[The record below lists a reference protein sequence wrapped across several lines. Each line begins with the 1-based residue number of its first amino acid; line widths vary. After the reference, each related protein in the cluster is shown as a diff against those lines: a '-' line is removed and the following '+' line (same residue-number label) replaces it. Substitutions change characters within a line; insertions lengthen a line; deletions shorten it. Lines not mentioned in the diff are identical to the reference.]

1 MKHCL
6 SNTMN
11 EKENEEAGNVGSEN
25 ESAGSECETEDRN
38 CENSEAERDGQ
49 NYDQGD
55 IGDADQRLITLR
67 RKLNKCQV

>member
-38 CENSEAERDGQ
+38 CENSEAERDG
-49 NYDQGD
+49 
-55 IGDADQRLITLR
+55 
-67 RKLNKCQV
+67 